1 MKNNW
6 NDRAVTREQITL
18 DEWSTMWMT
27 HPTQRDHVK
36 RANSPSFKKKMENRT
51 PKHTEVDGVICG
63 CDFIDEVT
71 GKQYHKGDKIK
82 TDGHG
87 RGYYFENLVKEKER
101 PRFLF
106 VSHLIVN
113 TYDELL
119 EAYTWFDSATD
130 VEKAN
135 DRVDGAVRAVLHPQG
150 KYITDDRLRKV
161 TPIEYAAAGCF
172 PEEFKRGATSTHQSI
187 VTQVK
192 HLQDALVWL
201 HDKVLSDPGM
211 NKKLKYDAPLSA
223 SYIMSYMKYHDDPVK
238 LERLKKLIHQ
248 VSKNA
253 MNNVE
258 IPMDCASMLVE
269 KWTDE
274 NSPQR
279 GRGVLNMQPQSKQMQ
294 GFLLLMIDKFVNNIK
309 HEKVPQNW
317 RDYYETWQEDY
328 AKLKI
333 AKGAQL
339 SLTKQLSIA

>member
-1 MKNNW
+1 MQNNW
-6 NDRAVTREQITL
+6 KGRRITREEITL
-18 DEWSTMWMT
+18 HEWLTMWMT

-36 RANSPSFKKKMENRT
+36 RANSSSFKKKMKNRT

-71 GKQYHKGDKIK
+71 GKQYHKGDKVK

-87 RGYYFENLVKEKER
+87 RGYYFEHFVSEEDR
-101 PRFLF
+101 PKSLF
-106 VSHLIVN
+106 VSHLVVN
-113 TYDELL
+113 SYEELL

-172 PEEFKRGATSTHQSI
+172 PEEFKRCETSTHSTI

-201 HDKVLSDPGM
+201 HDQVLPQLGKKV
-211 NKKLKYDAPLSA
+211 KFEAPLSA
-223 SYIMSYMKYHDDPVK
+223 SYIMSYMKYQDDPTK
-238 LERLKKLIHQ
+238 LDRLKKLIIQ
-248 VSKNA
+248 VSKGA

-258 IPMDCASMLVE
+258 MPMDCASMLVE
-269 KWTDE
+269 KWIDE
-274 NSPQR
+274 DSVQR
-279 GRGVLNMQPQSKQMQ
+279 GRGVLNGKPQSKEMQ
-294 GFLLLMIDKFVNNIK
+294 GFLLLMIDKFVHDIK

-317 RDYYETWQEDY
+317 RDYYKTWQDDY
-328 AKLKI
+328 VKMKT
-333 AKGAQL
+333 AKGAQT
-339 SLTKQLSIA
+339 SLIKQLDIA

>member
-1 MKNNW
+1 MQNNW
-6 NDRAVTREQITL
+6 NGRTITREEITL
-18 DEWSTMWMT
+18 HEWLTKWLT
-27 HPTQRDHVK
+27 HPTQRDHIK
-36 RANSPSFKKKMENRT
+36 RANSPTFKRKMKNRT
-51 PKHTEVDGVICG
+51 PKHLEVDGVICG

-71 GKQYHKGDKIK
+71 GKQYRKGDKIK

-87 RGYYFENLVKEKER
+87 RGYYFDNLVKEEKKAKS
-101 PRFLF
+101 LF

-113 TYDELL
+113 SYEELI

-135 DRVDGAVRAVLHPQG
+135 DRVDGAVRSVLHPQG

-172 PEEFKRGATSTHQSI
+172 PEEFKRGETSTHSTI

-201 HDKVLSDPGM
+201 HDDVLPHIG
-211 NKKLKYDAPLSA
+211 KKIRYDATLSTT
-223 SYIMSYMKYHDDPVK
+223 YIMSYQKWVLKDVGK
-238 LERLKKLIHQ
+238 LDLLKKLIIQ
-248 VSKNA
+248 VSKGA

-258 IPMDCASMLVE
+258 MPMDCASMLVE

-274 NSPQR
+274 ESVQR
-279 GRGVLNMQPQSKQMQ
+279 GRGVLNMKPQSKEMQ
-294 GFLLLMIDKFVNNIK
+294 GFLLLMVDKFLSGAK

-317 RDYYETWQEDY
+317 RDYYKTWQEEY
-328 AKLKI
+328 AKLKNT
-333 AKGAQL
+333 KGAQL
-339 SLTKQLSIA
+339 SLTKQLHHV

>member
-1 MKNNW
+1 MKNKW
-6 NDRAVTREQITL
+6 NGRKITREEITL
-18 DEWSTMWMT
+18 YEWLKMWMT

-36 RANSPSFKKKMENRT
+36 RANAPSFKKKMQNRT

-71 GKQYHKGDKIK
+71 GKQYKEGDKIK

-87 RGYYFENLVKEKER
+87 RGYYFTTESLCKKEDR
-101 PRFLF
+101 PESLF
-106 VSHLIVN
+106 VSWIIVN
-113 TYDELL
+113 SYEELL

-172 PEEFKRGATSTHQSI
+172 PEEFNRCETSTHGTI

-192 HLQDALVWL
+192 YLQDALVWL
-201 HDKVLSDPGM
+201 HDQVLPHLGKKV
-211 NKKLKYDAPLSA
+211 KFEAPLSA
-223 SYIMSYMKYHDDPVK
+223 SYIMSYMKYQDDFDK
-238 LERLKKLIHQ
+238 LELLKKLIIQ
-248 VSKNA
+248 VSKGA

-274 NSPQR
+274 DSTQR
-279 GRGVLNMQPQSKQMQ
+279 GRGVLNGKPQSKEMQ
-294 GFLLLMIDKFVNNIK
+294 GFLLLMIDKFVNGIK

-317 RDYYETWQEDY
+317 REYYKTWQDEY
-328 AKLKI
+328 VKMKTT
-333 AKGAQL
+333 KGAQT
-339 SLTKQLSIA
+339 SLVKQLGIA

>member
-1 MKNNW
+1 MQTNW
-6 NDRAVTREQITL
+6 NGRKITRQEITL
-18 DEWSTMWMT
+18 HEWVNAWMT

-36 RANSPSFKKKMENRT
+36 RANSPSFRRKMKYRT
-51 PKHTEVDGVICG
+51 PKHTEVDGVVCG

-71 GKQYHKGDKIK
+71 GKQYREGDQIK

-87 RGYYFENLVKEKER
+87 RGYYFTNLLSEGEQ
-101 PRFLF
+101 PPESMF
-106 VSHLIVN
+106 VSSFVVN
-113 TYDELL
+113 SYDELV
-119 EAYTWFDSATD
+119 EAYSWFDSASD

-172 PEEFKRGATSTHQSI
+172 PEEFRRCETSTHGTI
-187 VTQVK
+187 VTMVK

-201 HDKVLSDPGM
+201 HDEVLPHTG
-211 NKKLKYDAPLSA
+211 KKIKFEAPLSA
-223 SYIMSYMKYHDDPVK
+223 SYIMSYMKYQDSPEK
-238 LERLKKLIHQ
+238 LNRLKNLIIQ
-248 VSKNA
+248 VSKGA

-269 KWTDE
+269 KWIDE
-274 NSPQR
+274 DSPQR
-279 GRGVLNMQPQSKQMQ
+279 GRGVLNGKPQSREMQ

-317 RDYYETWQEDY
+317 REYYKTWQDEY
-328 AKLKI
+328 AKMKSS
-333 AKGAQL
+333 KGAQT
-339 SLTKQLSIA
+339 SLIKQLSVA